1 MPRTILVTRHPGA
14 IEWLA
19 RRLIKGRVVAH
30 LDPDLLSHGDTVVGN
45 LPAHLAAAVCARGAR
60 YLHLQV
66 ELTPG
71 DRGTELSA
79 DLLEARGATLVDLVC
94 APARP

>member
-1 MPRTILVTRHPGA
+1 MARTLVVTRHPGA

-19 RRLIKGRVVAH
+19 RRLIAGAVVSH
-30 LDPDLLSHGDTVVGN
+30 LDPGVLSHGDTVVGN

-66 ELTPG
+66 ELPPG

-79 DLLEARGATLVDLVC
+79 DLLETRGARLVELVC